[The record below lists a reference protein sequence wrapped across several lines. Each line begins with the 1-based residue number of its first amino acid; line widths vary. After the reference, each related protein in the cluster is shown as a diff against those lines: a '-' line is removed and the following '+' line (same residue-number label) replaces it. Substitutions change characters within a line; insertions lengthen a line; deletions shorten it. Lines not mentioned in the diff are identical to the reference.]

1 MNRAH
6 TFDGK
11 RTRLGWS
18 FVRLAALTTAFA
30 GLAPIV
36 SAQDVD
42 IIGPLTDGV
51 RCLGP
56 NAKEDLGFNIKK
68 LGMPDDVIG
77 EALNRVSADETRCAP
92 IREAA
97 TELANTYLLVPP
109 PTEEELA
116 AEAARQKLTQTL
128 AEADR
133 RVGMLKFE
141 AGPPPRNMTRARTSG
156 HGFVQ

>member
-11 RTRLGWS
+11 RIRLVWS
-18 FVRLAALTTAFA
+18 FVRLAVLTTAFA
-30 GLAPIV
+30 GLAPVV

-42 IIGPLTDGV
+42 IVGPLTDGV

-56 NAKEDLGFNIKK
+56 NAKEDLGLNIKK
-68 LGMPDDVIG
+68 LGASDDVIG
-77 EALNRVSADETRCAP
+77 AVLNRVSADETRCAP
-92 IREAA
+92 VREAA
-97 TELANTYLLVPP
+97 RELANTYLLAPP

-116 AEAARQKLTQTL
+116 AVAARQKVNQTL

-156 HGFVQ
+156 HAFGQ